1 MNKYNTLEKILIY
14 SGILIFMT
22 FILLPFVE
30 MFYASLRPLD
40 HLFRSPYQFY
50 SDDLSFWAYREM
62 WNTVPMLGR
71 YIFNSFFLAS
81 SVAIITLIFVIP
93 AAYSYARFKFPA
105 KNTSLY
111 ILLAINMFSGA
122 VLLIPLYKVLRTF
135 GLLNSYQAMIV
146 PGVAFLI
153 PTSIWLLKS
162 YFEKIPIDLEEA
174 AFVDG
179 ASRVQILRHIIA
191 PLSTPGLVVVG
202 IYAFIGAYAQQ
213 FLFAITFN
221 QKKEYMPI
229 PSGLY
234 EFIGYQSVK
243 WNEMMAAS
251 LVGIAPVLL
260 VFIFFVFLDLNHEIK
275 SLLITT
281 AKYAWDV
288 DSTLL
293 DFNRH

>member
-1 MNKYNTLEKILIY
+1 MDRYTFLEKFFIY
-14 SGILIFMT
+14 SAIFIFMT

-50 SDDLSFWAYREM
+50 SDDLSFWAYSEM

-81 SVAIITLIFVIP
+81 SVAILTLLFVIP
-93 AAYSYARFKFPA
+93 AAYSYARFNFPF
-105 KNTSLY
+105 KNSSLY

-162 YFEKIPIDLEEA
+162 YFEKIPVDLEEA

-251 LVGIAPVLL
+251 LVGIAPVL
-260 VFIFFVFLDLNHEIK
+260 IVFLFLQKYIVEG
-275 SLLITT
+275 LT
-281 AKYAWDV
+281 AGAVK
-288 DSTLL
+288 
-293 DFNRH
+293 N

>member
-1 MNKYNTLEKILIY
+1 MNKYNTFEKILIY
-14 SGILIFMT
+14 SGILVFMT

-71 YIFNSFFLAS
+71 YIFNSFFLAT

-135 GLLNSYQAMIV
+135 GLLNTYQAMIV

-153 PTSIWLLKS
+153 PTAIWLLKS

-202 IYAFIGAYAQQ
+202 IYAFIGSYAQQ

-234 EFIGYQSVK
+234 EFIGYTTVK

-251 LVGIAPVLL
+251 LVGIAPVLI
-260 VFIFFVFLDLNHEIK
+260 IFLFLQ
-275 SLLITT
+275 
-281 AKYAWDV
+281 KYIVAGLTSGAV
-288 DSTLL
+288 K
-293 DFNRH
+293 N

>member
-1 MNKYNTLEKILIY
+1 MNKYNLVEKVSIY
-14 SGILIFMT
+14 FGIVIFLT

-50 SDDLSFWAYREM
+50 SDDLSFWAYKEM
-62 WNTVPMLGR
+62 WNTVPLLGR
-71 YIFNSFFLAS
+71 YIFNSFFLATC
-81 SVAIITLIFVIP
+81 VALITLLFVIP
-93 AAYSYARFKFPA
+93 AAYSYARFSFPG
-105 KNTSLY
+105 KNSSLY
-111 ILLAINMFSGA
+111 LFLAVNMFAGA
-122 VLLIPLYKVLRTF
+122 VLLIPLYKVLRTL
-135 GLLNSYQAMIV
+135 GLLNTYQAMIV

-162 YFEKIPIDLEEA
+162 YFEKIPIELEEA

-179 ASRVQILRHIIA
+179 ASRIQILRHIIA

-213 FLFAITFN
+213 FLFAISFN
-221 QKKEYMPI
+221 HIKEYMPI
-229 PSGLY
+229 PAGLY
-234 EFIGYQSVK
+234 EFIGYTTVK

-260 VFIFFVFLDLNHEIK
+260 VFLFLQ
-275 SLLITT
+275 
-281 AKYAWDV
+281 KYIVEGLTSGAV
-288 DSTLL
+288 K
-293 DFNRH
+293 N

>member
-1 MNKYNTLEKILIY
+1 MNKYNTFEKILIY

-71 YIFNSFFLAS
+71 YIFNSFFLAT
-81 SVAIITLIFVIP
+81 SVAVITLIFVIP

-111 ILLAINMFSGA
+111 VLLAINMFSGA

-260 VFIFFVFLDLNHEIK
+260 VFIFLQKYIVEGL
-275 SLLITT
+275 T
-281 AKYAWDV
+281 AGAVK
-288 DSTLL
+288 
-293 DFNRH
+293 N

>member
-1 MNKYNTLEKILIY
+1 MNKYNPFEKILIY
-14 SGILIFMT
+14 FGILVFMT

-81 SVAIITLIFVIP
+81 CVAILTLIFVIP
-93 AAYSYARFKFPA
+93 AAYAYARFKFPA

-122 VLLIPLYKVLRTF
+122 VILIPLYKLLRTL
-135 GLLNSYQAMIV
+135 GLLNSYQSMII

-229 PSGLY
+229 PTGLY

-243 WNEMMAAS
+243 WNEMMAAA
-251 LVGIAPVLL
+251 LVGMLPVLL
-260 VFIFFVFLDLNHEIK
+260 LFIFLQKYIVEGL
-275 SLLITT
+275 T
-281 AKYAWDV
+281 AGAVK
-288 DSTLL
+288 
-293 DFNRH
+293 N

>member
-1 MNKYNTLEKILIY
+1 MNKYNTFEKILIY
-14 SGILIFMT
+14 SGILVFMT

-71 YIFNSFFLAS
+71 YIFNSFFLAT
-81 SVAIITLIFVIP
+81 SVAVITLIFVIP

-111 ILLAINMFSGA
+111 VLLAINMFSGA

-202 IYAFIGAYAQQ
+202 IYAFIGAYEQQ

-260 VFIFFVFLDLNHEIK
+260 VFIFLQKYIVEGL
-275 SLLITT
+275 T
-281 AKYAWDV
+281 AGAVK
-288 DSTLL
+288 
-293 DFNRH
+293 N

>member
-1 MNKYNTLEKILIY
+1 MNKYTTFQKIFLYFSI
-14 SGILIFMT
+14 IIFLT

-30 MFYASLRPLD
+30 MFYASLRPLK

-50 SDDLSFWAYREM
+50 SDDLSFWAYSEM
-62 WNTVPMLGR
+62 WNTVPRLGR

-81 SVAIITLIFVIP
+81 CVSILTLLFVLP
-93 AAYSYARFKFPA
+93 AAYSYARFDFPA
-105 KNTSLY
+105 KNTTLY
-111 ILLAINMFSGA
+111 LLLAVNMFSGP
-122 VLLIPLYKVLRTF
+122 VLIIPLYKLLRALS
-135 GLLNSYQAMIV
+135 LLNTYYAMIV

-162 YFEKIPIDLEEA
+162 YFQKIPIELEEA

-179 ASRVQILRHIIA
+179 ASRLQILRHIIT

-213 FLFAITFN
+213 FLYAISFN
-221 QKKEYMPI
+221 QKKEFMPL
-229 PSGLY
+229 PAGLY
-234 EFIGYQSVK
+234 EFIGYQTVK

-260 VFIFFVFLDLNHEIK
+260 VFIFLQKYIVEGL
-275 SLLITT
+275 T
-281 AKYAWDV
+281 AGAVK
-288 DSTLL
+288 
-293 DFNRH
+293 N

>member
-1 MNKYNTLEKILIY
+1 MDRYTFLEKFFIY
-14 SGILIFMT
+14 LAIFIFMT

-81 SVAIITLIFVIP
+81 SVAILTLLFVIP
-93 AAYSYARFKFPA
+93 AAYSYARFNFPF
-105 KNTSLY
+105 KNSSLY

-135 GLLNSYQAMIV
+135 GLLNTYQAMIV

-153 PTSIWLLKS
+153 PTAIWLLKS
-162 YFEKIPIDLEEA
+162 YFEKIPVDLEEA

-234 EFIGYQSVK
+234 EFIGYTTVK

-251 LVGIAPVLL
+251 LVGIAPVLIL
-260 VFIFFVFLDLNHEIK
+260 FVFLQKFIVEGLTSGAVKN
-275 SLLITT
+275 
-281 AKYAWDV
+281 
-288 DSTLL
+288 
-293 DFNRH
+293 

>member
-1 MNKYNTLEKILIY
+1 MDKFTLVQKIFLYTAIF
-14 SGILIFMT
+14 IFMI

-71 YIFNSFFLAS
+71 YIFNSFFLAT
-81 SVAIITLIFVIP
+81 SVAILTLLFVIP
-93 AAYSYARFKFPA
+93 AAYSYARFNFPF
-105 KNTSLY
+105 KNSSLY

-153 PTSIWLLKS
+153 PTAIWLLKS
-162 YFEKIPIDLEEA
+162 YFEKIPVDLEEA

-202 IYAFIGAYAQQ
+202 IYSFIGAYAQQ

-221 QKKEYMPI
+221 QKKEFMPI

-251 LVGIAPVLL
+251 LVGIAPVLIL
-260 VFIFFVFLDLNHEIK
+260 FIFLQRYIVEGL
-275 SLLITT
+275 T
-281 AKYAWDV
+281 AGAVK
-288 DSTLL
+288 
-293 DFNRH
+293 N

>member
-1 MNKYNTLEKILIY
+1 MDRYTFLEKFFIY
-14 SGILIFMT
+14 SAIFIFMT

-50 SDDLSFWAYREM
+50 SDDLSFWAYSEM

-81 SVAIITLIFVIP
+81 SVAILTLLFVIP
-93 AAYSYARFKFPA
+93 AAYSYARFNFPF
-105 KNTSLY
+105 KNSSLY

-135 GLLNSYQAMIV
+135 GLLNTYQAMIV

-153 PTSIWLLKS
+153 PTAIWLLKS

-234 EFIGYQSVK
+234 EFIGYTTVK

-251 LVGIAPVLL
+251 LVGIAPVL
-260 VFIFFVFLDLNHEIK
+260 IVFLFLQ
-275 SLLITT
+275 
-281 AKYAWDV
+281 KYIVEGLTSGAV
-288 DSTLL
+288 K
-293 DFNRH
+293 N

>member
-1 MNKYNTLEKILIY
+1 MNKYNTFEKILIY
-14 SGILIFMT
+14 SGILVFMT

-62 WNTVPMLGR
+62 WKTVPMLGR

-93 AAYSYARFKFPA
+93 AAYSYSYARFKFPA

-111 ILLAINMFSGA
+111 VLLAINMFSGA

-260 VFIFFVFLDLNHEIK
+260 VFIFLQKYIVEGL
-275 SLLITT
+275 T
-281 AKYAWDV
+281 AGAVK
-288 DSTLL
+288 
-293 DFNRH
+293 N

>member
-1 MNKYNTLEKILIY
+1 MDKYSLPLK
-14 SGILIFMT
+14 IFMYISIFVFFV
-22 FILLPFVE
+22 FILLPFIE
-30 MFYASLRPLD
+30 MFYASLRPLK

-71 YIFNSFFLAS
+71 YIFNSFFLAT
-81 SVAIITLIFVIP
+81 SVAVITLIFVIP

-111 ILLAINMFSGA
+111 VLLAINMFSGA

-260 VFIFFVFLDLNHEIK
+260 VFIFLQKYIVEGL
-275 SLLITT
+275 T
-281 AKYAWDV
+281 AGAVK
-288 DSTLL
+288 
-293 DFNRH
+293 N

>member
-1 MNKYNTLEKILIY
+1 FLQELIRKFHMNKYNLFEKILIY
-14 SGILIFMT
+14 SGILVFMT

-62 WNTVPMLGR
+62 WNTVPLLGR

-81 SVAIITLIFVIP
+81 SVAILTLFFVIP
-93 AAYSYARFKFPA
+93 AAYSYARFNFPF
-105 KNTSLY
+105 KNSSLY

-122 VLLIPLYKVLRTF
+122 VLLIPLYKVLRTL

-162 YFEKIPIDLEEA
+162 YFEKIPVDLEEA

-221 QKKEYMPI
+221 QKKEFMPI

-251 LVGIAPVLL
+251 LVGIAPVL
-260 VFIFFVFLDLNHEIK
+260 IVFLFLQ
-275 SLLITT
+275 
-281 AKYAWDV
+281 KYIVEGLTSGAV
-288 DSTLL
+288 K
-293 DFNRH
+293 N

>member
-1 MNKYNTLEKILIY
+1 MNKYNPFEKILIY
-14 SGILIFMT
+14 FGIFVFMT
-22 FILLPFVE
+22 FILLPFIE

-81 SVAIITLIFVIP
+81 CVAILTLIFVIP
-93 AAYSYARFKFPA
+93 AAYAYARFKFPA

-111 ILLAINMFSGA
+111 VLLAINMFSGA
-122 VLLIPLYKVLRTF
+122 VILIPLYKLLRTL
-135 GLLNSYQAMIV
+135 GLLNSYQSMII

-153 PTSIWLLKS
+153 PTAIWLLKS

-229 PSGLY
+229 PTGLY

-243 WNEMMAAS
+243 WNEMMAAA
-251 LVGIAPVLL
+251 LVGMLPVLL
-260 VFIFFVFLDLNHEIK
+260 LFVFLQKYIVEGL
-275 SLLITT
+275 T
-281 AKYAWDV
+281 AGAVK
-288 DSTLL
+288 
-293 DFNRH
+293 N

>member
-1 MNKYNTLEKILIY
+1 MNKYNTFEKILIY
-14 SGILIFMT
+14 SGILVFMT

-71 YIFNSFFLAS
+71 YIFNSFFLAT
-81 SVAIITLIFVIP
+81 SVAVITLIFVIP

-111 ILLAINMFSGA
+111 VLLAINMFSGA

-135 GLLNSYQAMIV
+135 GLLNTYQAMIV

-153 PTSIWLLKS
+153 PTAIWLLKS

-202 IYAFIGAYAQQ
+202 IYAFIGSYAQQ

-234 EFIGYQSVK
+234 EFIGYTTVK

-251 LVGIAPVLL
+251 LVGIAPVLI
-260 VFIFFVFLDLNHEIK
+260 IFLFLQ
-275 SLLITT
+275 
-281 AKYAWDV
+281 KYIVAGLTSGAV
-288 DSTLL
+288 K
-293 DFNRH
+293 N

>member
-1 MNKYNTLEKILIY
+1 MDRYTFLEKFFIY
-14 SGILIFMT
+14 SAIFIFMT

-50 SDDLSFWAYREM
+50 SDDLSFWAYSEM

-81 SVAIITLIFVIP
+81 SVAILTLLFVIP
-93 AAYSYARFKFPA
+93 AAYSYARFNFPF
-105 KNTSLY
+105 KNSSLY

-179 ASRVQILRHIIA
+179 ASRLQILRHVIA

-251 LVGIAPVLL
+251 LVGIAPVLIL
-260 VFIFFVFLDLNHEIK
+260 FIFLQRYIVEGL
-275 SLLITT
+275 T
-281 AKYAWDV
+281 AGAVK
-288 DSTLL
+288 
-293 DFNRH
+293 N

>member
-1 MNKYNTLEKILIY
+1 MNKYNPFEKVFIY
-14 SGILIFMT
+14 FGIFVFMT

-40 HLFRSPYQFY
+40 HLFRSPYKFY
-50 SDDLSFWAYREM
+50 SDDLSFWAYQEM

-81 SVAIITLIFVIP
+81 CVAILTLIFVIP
-93 AAYSYARFKFPA
+93 AAYAYARFKFPA
-105 KNTSLY
+105 KNMSLY

-122 VLLIPLYKVLRTF
+122 VILIPLYKLLRTL
-135 GLLNSYQAMIV
+135 GLLNSYQSMII

-153 PTSIWLLKS
+153 PTAIWLLKS

-202 IYAFIGAYAQQ
+202 IYAFIGSYAQQ

-234 EFIGYQSVK
+234 EFIGYTTVK

-251 LVGIAPVLL
+251 LVGIAPVLI
-260 VFIFFVFLDLNHEIK
+260 IFLFLQ
-275 SLLITT
+275 
-281 AKYAWDV
+281 KYIVAGLTSGAV
-288 DSTLL
+288 K
-293 DFNRH
+293 N

>member
-1 MNKYNTLEKILIY
+1 MNKYNPFEKILIY
-14 SGILIFMT
+14 FGIFVFMT
-22 FILLPFVE
+22 FILLPFIE

-50 SDDLSFWAYREM
+50 SDDLSFWAYQEM

-81 SVAIITLIFVIP
+81 CVAILTLVFVIP
-93 AAYSYARFKFPA
+93 AAYAYARFKFPA

-122 VLLIPLYKVLRTF
+122 VILIPLYKLLRTL
-135 GLLNSYQAMIV
+135 GLLNSYQSMII

-153 PTSIWLLKS
+153 PTAIWLLKS

-202 IYAFIGAYAQQ
+202 IYAFIGSYAQQ

-234 EFIGYQSVK
+234 EFIGYTTVK

-251 LVGIAPVLL
+251 LVGIAPVLI
-260 VFIFFVFLDLNHEIK
+260 IFLFLQ
-275 SLLITT
+275 
-281 AKYAWDV
+281 KYIVAGLTSGAV
-288 DSTLL
+288 K
-293 DFNRH
+293 N

>member
-1 MNKYNTLEKILIY
+1 MNKYNPFEKILIY
-14 SGILIFMT
+14 FGIFVFMT
-22 FILLPFVE
+22 FILLPFIE
-30 MFYASLRPLD
+30 MFYASLRPLA

-50 SDDLSFWAYREM
+50 SDDLSFWAYQEM

-81 SVAIITLIFVIP
+81 CVAILTLIFVIP
-93 AAYSYARFKFPA
+93 AAYAYARFKFPA

-122 VLLIPLYKVLRTF
+122 VFLIPLYKLLRTL
-135 GLLNSYQAMIV
+135 GLLNSYQSMII

-153 PTSIWLLKS
+153 PTAIWLLKS

-229 PSGLY
+229 PTGLY

-243 WNEMMAAS
+243 WNEMMAAA
-251 LVGIAPVLL
+251 LVGMLPVLL
-260 VFIFFVFLDLNHEIK
+260 LFVFLQKYIVEGL
-275 SLLITT
+275 T
-281 AKYAWDV
+281 AGAVK
-288 DSTLL
+288 
-293 DFNRH
+293 N

>member
-1 MNKYNTLEKILIY
+1 VDKYNLFEKVLLY
-14 SGILIFMT
+14 SGILLFMT

-40 HLFRSPYQFY
+40 HLFRSPYQFF
-50 SDDLSFWAYREM
+50 SDDLSFWAYGEM

-71 YIFNSFFLAS
+71 YIFNSFYLAS
-81 SVAIITLIFVIP
+81 CVTIITILFVIP
-93 AAYSYARFKFPA
+93 AAYSYARFNFPG
-105 KNTSLY
+105 KNSSLY
-111 ILLAINMFSGA
+111 LLLAINMFSGA
-122 VLLIPLYKVLRTF
+122 VLLIPLYKLLRTL

-179 ASRVQILRHIIA
+179 ASRLQILRHIIT
-191 PLSTPGLVVVG
+191 PLSTPGLVVVSLY
-202 IYAFIGAYAQQ
+202 IFIGAYAQQ

-221 QKKEYMPI
+221 SKKEYMPI
-229 PSGLY
+229 PAGLY
-234 EFIGYQSVK
+234 EFIGYQTIK

-251 LVGIAPVLL
+251 LVGIAPVLII
-260 VFIFFVFLDLNHEIK
+260 FIFLQKYLVEGL
-275 SLLITT
+275 T
-281 AKYAWDV
+281 AGAVK
-288 DSTLL
+288 
-293 DFNRH
+293 N